1 MPKPPMDPY
10 NPPQSAS
17 DQSYDVGYGKPP
29 KHSQFKP
36 GQSGNPRG
44 RPSGSKSLSTLLRK
58 ALNERIEVNKG
69 GKRIKR
75 SKLDV
80 AIEQLVNK
88 AAGGDLKAFIQLS
101 QHLVRLEDAEAAK
114 QAKSVPLQPTESETN
129 VMSSIANRIR
139 NTIPMTDPEDTS

>member
-1 MPKPPMDPY
+1 MPKPPPQPIKLPENLSDAPY
-10 NPPQSAS
+10 
-17 DQSYDVGYGKPP
+17 DIGYGKPP

-44 RPSGSKSLSTLLRK
+44 RPSGSKSLSTILRK
-58 ALNERIEVNKG
+58 ALSERIEVNKG

-101 QHLVRLEDAEAAK
+101 QHLVRIEDAEAAK
-114 QAKSVPLQPTESETN
+114 QAKSVPLQATESETN

-139 NTIPMTDPEDTS
+139 KTIPMSDPEDTS

>member
-1 MPKPPMDPY
+1 MPKPPNRQLDTPE
-10 NPPQSAS
+10 SHS

-29 KHSQFKP
+29 THSQFKP

-69 GKRIKR
+69 GKRLKR
-75 SKLDV
+75 TKLDV

-101 QHLVRLEDAEAAK
+101 QHLVRIEDAEAAK
-114 QAKSVPLQPTESETN
+114 QAKSVPLQPTEADSS
-129 VMSSIANRIR
+129 VMASIAKRIR
-139 NTIPMTDPEDTS
+139 NTIPITDTEDTS